1 MFRQDTITSKGG
13 DPAMDVAGADDA
25 SKESEIQELRTEM
38 ASAEERLG
46 MGPETESIRKLRA
59 SLSEDAERCSQD
71 VASLNNALD
80 GARSELERNMA
91 KAAEVQRDEAAQLE
105 AQVQAERQRIDREE
119 TEEASAAERAARLKG
134 TLMELRERPRRA
146 PTLQDDN
153 TKLVTEQLRKIR
165 DEVASVEVQC
175 QASQDEVHRLERQ
188 RLATEAEGARE
199 AQQVKAKIQEIWRSL
214 AAATA
219 GEKSQVIQLR
229 PLRLSVPR
237 QRRRKLLLRFIR
249 PPATRRMR
257 KHSRTE
263 GMEDGPPPAKVPR
276 VTRPVIWK
284 PRSLNLQPTQAAQA
298 AQVPSTR
305 GIYQRADAM
314 RMKPKVEPEE
324 TAEESTVPYQEAEAE
339 QPREETSAR
348 ANGVEEGAW
357 HTDGGRPEQTWDEGA
372 WHANGAQPEQTW
384 DDATWSK
391 STAQPEQT
399 WEGSTWPE
407 NGESQHWHGWQP
419 SHSQPSQPS
428 ASRRPS

>member
-1 MFRQDTITSKGG
+1 MDENRPSLLLKANRQIAEVRDELARVDVRVDEVQAKNAGYLEEIAKLDSEVTRICARAALSEQRLAEMFDEKRRSQELREEQEVAESRALAKGRASLFATKQALERLAAENVAKASQEREASDAAKRKRMAAELKALEAKDSAQKSEDESSRRRIEKLKDEISAERRLAEELQRKLRQAAEAHEHSRESQQTLKDTITSKGG

-38 ASAEERLG
+38 ASAE
-46 MGPETESIRKLRA
+46 ESIRKLRA

-219 GEKSQVIQLR
+219 GE
-229 PLRLSVPR
+229 
-237 QRRRKLLLRFIR
+237 
-249 PPATRRMR
+249 
-257 KHSRTE
+257 
-263 GMEDGPPPAKVPR
+263 
-276 VTRPVIWK
+276 
-284 PRSLNLQPTQAAQA
+284 
-298 AQVPSTR
+298 
-305 GIYQRADAM
+305 
-314 RMKPKVEPEE
+314 
-324 TAEESTVPYQEAEAE
+324 
-339 QPREETSAR
+339 
-348 ANGVEEGAW
+348 
-357 HTDGGRPEQTWDEGA
+357 
-372 WHANGAQPEQTW
+372 
-384 DDATWSK
+384 
-391 STAQPEQT
+391 
-399 WEGSTWPE
+399 
-407 NGESQHWHGWQP
+407 
-419 SHSQPSQPS
+419 
-428 ASRRPS
+428 